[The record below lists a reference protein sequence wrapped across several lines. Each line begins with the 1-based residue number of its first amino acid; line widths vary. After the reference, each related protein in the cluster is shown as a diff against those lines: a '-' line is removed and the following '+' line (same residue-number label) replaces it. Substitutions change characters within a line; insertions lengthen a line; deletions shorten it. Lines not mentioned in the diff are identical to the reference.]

1 MKNERKKF
9 RSSKTGRE
17 YAISRHYTCQ
27 SKYIVYLITCL
38 LCEKNPQYVG
48 QSIQTMAQRHY
59 GHRTEIKKGECG
71 MGEHFLKHMTDNNWD
86 TDKVSEYIDV
96 AIIASVDQSRPDA
109 RKRLDTLETDFQNR
123 LMTMNFHGG
132 LNDRDD
138 RRRGNRS

>member
-1 MKNERKKF
+1 
-9 RSSKTGRE
+9 
-17 YAISRHYTCQ
+17 
-27 SKYIVYLITCL
+27 
-38 LCEKNPQYVG
+38 
-48 QSIQTMAQRHY
+48 
-59 GHRTEIKKGECG
+59 

-86 TDKVSEYIDV
+86 IDKVSEYIDV